1 MWKENNNKLEKTFE
15 LKDFREA
22 INFIELIA
30 IAAEEMD
37 HHPEIYNLYN
47 KVGIKLSTHSA
58 GDLVTA
64 RDKKL
69 SAIIEELYNSHYNKT
84 GTTQDNKEIDNS
96 LW

>member
-1 MWKENNNKLEKTFE
+1 MWKEKNNKLERTFE

-22 INFIELIA
+22 IHFIELIA

-47 KVGIKLSTHSA
+47 KVGLKLSTHSA
-58 GDLVTA
+58 GDIVTA

-69 SAIIEELYNSHYNKT
+69 SGIIDELYNSHYNKS
-84 GTTQDNKEIDNS
+84 GSDQEIKEIDNS